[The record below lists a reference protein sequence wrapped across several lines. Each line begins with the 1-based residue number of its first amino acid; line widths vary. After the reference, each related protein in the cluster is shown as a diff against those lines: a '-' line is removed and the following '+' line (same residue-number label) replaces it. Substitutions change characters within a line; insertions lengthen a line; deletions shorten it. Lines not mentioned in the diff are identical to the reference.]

1 MHINLVELTNKFVAR
16 ENVVNYVCPTS
27 SAHKRTNFLRHHRKD
42 FSFKFFFLKPNITS
56 QNSVFIQNAGI
67 IFIKYKMLVI
77 FREILWVAIMKWNIF
92 FPGNWYFLPFRK
104 LSKFCYKYLLRYDFN
119 VNKARSHESWTMNYK
134 TKCNV
139 FMDYE

>member
-77 FREILWVAIMKWNIF
+77 FREILSGCHHEVKYFFSLETDIFCPFESSLNSAINI
-92 FPGNWYFLPFRK
+92 
-104 LSKFCYKYLLRYDFN
+104 C
-119 VNKARSHESWTMNYK
+119 
-134 TKCNV
+134 
-139 FMDYE
+139 